1 MQHQGESMALKPN
14 PDQQDLFKRV
24 ERLADQARLRDR
36 LSKGRATGQG
46 GAGRLL
52 TSILSSRGATSRSPA
67 GRLLHG
73 LTARFGPWILAA
85 AGRWISSKIK
95 KSRQSNEP
103 WK

>member
-1 MQHQGESMALKPN
+1 MALKPN

-24 ERLADQARLRDR
+24 ARLADEARLRDK
-36 LSKGRATGQG
+36 LLGGRATGQG

-52 TSILSSRGATSRSPA
+52 ASILSSRRAPSRSPA

-73 LTARFGPWILAA
+73 LVARFGPWILAA

-95 KSRQSNEP
+95 KNRQSNEP